1 MNDAK
6 NILSEESVMHRRV
19 VFLLAAIGLLA
30 IFMVV
35 SVSTRIAAAQSGRT
49 SVGSQTPPSSTTV
62 LQPQKW
68 EYRILQD
75 RDTARLEREANRLG
89 EQGYEIFAFQI
100 VQPYAGENRVG
111 DAYFVM
117 VLKRPKV

>member
-1 MNDAK
+1 
-6 NILSEESVMHRRV
+6 MHRKAP
-19 VFLLAAIGLLA
+19 FLVSAIGLLA
-30 IFMVV
+30 IVMVAL
-35 SVSTRIAAAQSGRT
+35 VSTRIAAAQPGRI
-49 SVGSQTPPSSTTV
+49 SVVGQTQPSSTTV
-62 LQPQKW
+62 LLPQKW

-117 VLKRPKV
+117 VLKRPRV